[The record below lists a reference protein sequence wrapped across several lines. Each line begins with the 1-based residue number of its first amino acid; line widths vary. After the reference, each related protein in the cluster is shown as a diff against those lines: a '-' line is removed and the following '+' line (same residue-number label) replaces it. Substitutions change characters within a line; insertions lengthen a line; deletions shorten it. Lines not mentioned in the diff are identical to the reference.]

1 MMNKFEKEQHT
12 SLLYLFF
19 TFLKIGAISW
29 GGFMALVSVVQKQL
43 VEKDKKV
50 SDEVI
55 LDSISLASVLPGPL
69 AFMVVSYL
77 GYFLHGLKGAL
88 VSMIAIILPSFF
100 LILALTYV
108 YFIYGQLP
116 AFTNFFKG
124 VLPAVAAIII
134 SVAVNMTQ
142 KNIKDYPQIVI
153 LIFSGLGLIFFHSF
167 YTTAIIMAIGG
178 ISGYLFYRKTI
189 KAAPETK
196 KLKSD
201 FSTKKIVAGIIV
213 IGAVILFVWF
223 LPVIFGGRNSEKATL
238 IKDISL
244 TFSGMSLTLFG
255 GGYVIIPAIQE
266 IVVNGL
272 NWLTT
277 KEFADAI
284 AMGQITPEP
293 IFISA
298 TFIGY
303 KVAGLTGAVAATLA
317 IFFPPAF
324 LMIFCSHFLDRIKN
338 SKTISAIFK
347 GLRPAVIGM
356 IFSAAF
362 TIGKGIEIH
371 WISIFIF
378 VAVLVSAIKFK
389 VNVVYLIPISG
400 VIGMLLFYFF

>member
-1 MMNKFEKEQHT
+1 MEKEQHT
-12 SLLYLFF
+12 SLRYLFF

-43 VEKDKKV
+43 VEKDKKIA
-50 SDEVI
+50 DEVI

-77 GYFLHGLKGAL
+77 GYFLRGIKGAL
-88 VSMIAIILPSFF
+88 VSMVAIILPSFV
-100 LILALTYV
+100 LILGLTYV
-108 YFIYGQLP
+108 YFVYGQLP
-116 AFTNFFKG
+116 LFTNFFKG

-134 SVAVNMTQ
+134 SVATNMSQ
-142 KNIKDYPQIVI
+142 KNIKDYRQIAI
-153 LIFSGLGLIFFHSF
+153 LIFSGLCLVFLHSF
-167 YTTAIIMAIGG
+167 YTTLIIMLIGG
-178 ISGYLFYRKTI
+178 ISGYVFYRNSTNSKSVEEITNTSFKTKNI
-189 KAAPETK
+189 VGGIVVIAA
-196 KLKSD
+196 
-201 FSTKKIVAGIIV
+201 I
-213 IGAVILFVWF
+213 ILFVWF
-223 LPVIFGGRNSEKATL
+223 LPDIFGGKYSAQAKLIRN
-238 IKDISL
+238 ISF
-244 TFSGMSLTLFG
+244 TFSSMSLTLFG

-266 IVVNGL
+266 VVVNGL
-272 NWLTT
+272 NWLTPQ
-277 KEFADAI
+277 EFADAI
-284 AMGQITPEP
+284 AMGQITPGP

-303 KVAGLTGAVAATLA
+303 KVAEFAGAVAATVA

-324 LMIFCSHFLDRIKN
+324 LMIFCSHFIDRIKN
-338 SKTISAIFK
+338 SKAISAIFK

-389 VNVVYLIPISG
+389 VNVVYLIPVSG
-400 VIGMLLFYFF
+400 VIGMVLFHFF

>member
-1 MMNKFEKEQHT
+1 MNKDQPT
-12 SLLYLFF
+12 SLSYLFL
-19 TFLKIGAISW
+19 TFLKIGSISW

-43 VEKDKKV
+43 VEKDKKIA
-50 SDEVI
+50 DEVI

-77 GYFLHGLKGAL
+77 GYFMRGIKGAL
-88 VSMIAIILPSFF
+88 VSMVAIILPSFV
-100 LILALTYV
+100 LILGLTYV
-108 YFIYGQLP
+108 YFVYGQLP

-134 SVAVNMTQ
+134 SVALNMAQ
-142 KNIKDYPQIVI
+142 KNIKDYRQIVI
-153 LIFSGLGLIFFHSF
+153 LVLSGLCLIFFHSF
-167 YTTAIIMAIGG
+167 YTTLIIMIIGG
-178 ISGYLFYRKTI
+178 ISGYVFYRNSI
-189 KAAPETK
+189 NS
-196 KLKSD
+196 KSITEKSNSN
-201 FSTKKIVAGIIV
+201 FNTTNIVGGLTV
-213 IGAVILFVWF
+213 IAVIILLMWF
-223 LPVIFGGRNSEKATL
+223 LPDIFGGTNSTQAKL
-238 IKDISL
+238 IRDISF
-244 TFSGMSLTLFG
+244 TFSSMSLTLFG

-266 IVVNGL
+266 VVVHGL
-272 NWLTT
+272 NWLTP

-284 AMGQITPEP
+284 AMGQITPGP

-303 KVAGLTGAVAATLA
+303 KVAGFTGAVAATLA

-324 LMIFCSHFLDRIKN
+324 LMIFCSHFIDRIKN
-338 SKTISAIFK
+338 SKVISAIFK

-389 VNVVYLIPISG
+389 VNVVYLIPVSG
-400 VIGMLLFYFF
+400 LVGMLLFYFF

>member
-1 MMNKFEKEQHT
+1 MR
-12 SLLYLFF
+12 YLFF

-43 VEKDKKV
+43 VEKDKKI

-77 GYFLHGLKGAL
+77 GYFLRGIKGAL
-88 VSMIAIILPSFF
+88 VSMFAIILPSFV

-142 KNIKDYPQIVI
+142 KNIKDYRQIVI
-153 LIFSGLGLIFFHSF
+153 LIFSGLSLIFFHSF
-167 YTTAIIMAIGG
+167 FTTLIIMVIGG
-178 ISGYLFYRKTI
+178 ISGYLFYRNSIIPKPQTEKTI
-189 KAAPETK
+189 TNFTAKNIFLAVAA
-196 KLKSD
+196 
-201 FSTKKIVAGIIV
+201 IVV
-213 IGAVILFVWF
+213 LILFVWF
-223 LPVIFGGRNSEKATL
+223 LPEIFGGDSSGKALL
-238 IKDISL
+238 IRDISL

-266 IVVNGL
+266 VVVHGL
-272 NWLTT
+272 NWLTAQ
-277 KEFADAI
+277 EFADAI
-284 AMGQITPEP
+284 AMGQITPGP

-303 KVAGLTGAVAATLA
+303 KVAGFAGAVAATLA
-317 IFFPPAF
+317 IFFPPGL
-324 LMIFCSHFLDRIKN
+324 LMIFCSHF
-338 SKTISAIFK
+338 
-347 GLRPAVIGM
+347 
-356 IFSAAF
+356 
-362 TIGKGIEIH
+362 IET
-371 WISIFIF
+371 
-378 VAVLVSAIKFK
+378 
-389 VNVVYLIPISG
+389 Y
-400 VIGMLLFYFF
+400 

>member
-1 MMNKFEKEQHT
+1 MNKDQPT
-12 SLLYLFF
+12 SLSYLFL

-29 GGFMALVSVVQKQL
+29 GGFMALVSVVQKHL
-43 VEKDKKV
+43 VEKDKKIA
-50 SDEVI
+50 DEVI

-77 GYFLHGLKGAL
+77 GYFMRGIKGAL
-88 VSMIAIILPSFF
+88 VSMVAIILPSFV
-100 LILALTYV
+100 LILGLTYV
-108 YFIYGQLP
+108 YFVYGQLP

-134 SVAVNMTQ
+134 SVALNMAQ
-142 KNIKDYPQIVI
+142 KNIKDYRQIVI
-153 LIFSGLGLIFFHSF
+153 LVLSGLCLIFFHSF
-167 YTTAIIMAIGG
+167 YTTLIIMIIGG
-178 ISGYLFYRKTI
+178 ISGYVFYRNSI
-189 KAAPETK
+189 NS
-196 KLKSD
+196 KSITEKSNSN
-201 FSTKKIVAGIIV
+201 FNTTNIVGGLTV
-213 IGAVILFVWF
+213 IAVIILLMWF
-223 LPVIFGGRNSEKATL
+223 LPDIFGGTNSTQAKL
-238 IKDISL
+238 IRDISF
-244 TFSGMSLTLFG
+244 TFSSMSLTLFG

-266 IVVNGL
+266 VVVHGL
-272 NWLTT
+272 NWLTP

-284 AMGQITPEP
+284 AMGQITPGP

-303 KVAGLTGAVAATLA
+303 KVAGFTGAVAATLA

-324 LMIFCSHFLDRIKN
+324 LMIFCSHFIDRIKN
-338 SKTISAIFK
+338 SKVISAIFK

-389 VNVVYLIPISG
+389 VNVVYLIPVSG
-400 VIGMLLFYFF
+400 LVGMLLFYFF

>member
-1 MMNKFEKEQHT
+1 MNKDQPT
-12 SLLYLFF
+12 SLSYLFL

-43 VEKDKKV
+43 VEKDKKIA
-50 SDEVI
+50 DEVI

-77 GYFLHGLKGAL
+77 GYFMRGIKGAL
-88 VSMIAIILPSFF
+88 VSMVAIILPSFV
-100 LILALTYV
+100 LILGLTYV
-108 YFIYGQLP
+108 YFVYGQLP

-134 SVAVNMTQ
+134 SVALNMAQ
-142 KNIKDYPQIVI
+142 KNIKDYRQIVI
-153 LIFSGLGLIFFHSF
+153 LVLSGLCLIFFHSF
-167 YTTAIIMAIGG
+167 YTTLIIMIIGG
-178 ISGYLFYRKTI
+178 ISGYVFYRNSI
-189 KAAPETK
+189 NS
-196 KLKSD
+196 KSITEKSNSN
-201 FSTKKIVAGIIV
+201 FNTTNIVGGLTV
-213 IGAVILFVWF
+213 IAVIILLMWF
-223 LPVIFGGRNSEKATL
+223 LPDIFGGTNSTQAKL
-238 IKDISL
+238 IRDISF
-244 TFSGMSLTLFG
+244 TFSSMSLTLFG

-266 IVVNGL
+266 VVVHGL
-272 NWLTT
+272 NWLTP

-284 AMGQITPEP
+284 AMGQITPGP

-303 KVAGLTGAVAATLA
+303 KVAGFTGAVAATLA

-324 LMIFCSHFLDRIKN
+324 LMIFCSHFIDRIKN
-338 SKTISAIFK
+338 SKVISAIFK

-389 VNVVYLIPISG
+389 VNVVYLIPVSG
-400 VIGMLLFYFF
+400 LVGMLLFYFF

>member
-1 MMNKFEKEQHT
+1 MKYNIENEPST
-12 SLLYLFF
+12 SLRYLFF

-29 GGFMALVSVVQKQL
+29 GGFMALVSVAQKQL
-43 VEKDKKV
+43 VEKDKKIA
-50 SDEVI
+50 DEVI
-55 LDSISLASVLPGPL
+55 LDGISLASVLPGPL

-77 GYFLHGLKGAL
+77 GYFLRGIKGAV
-88 VSMIAIILPSFF
+88 VSMVAILLPSFF
-100 LILALTYV
+100 LILALTYF

-116 AFTNFFKG
+116 VFTNFFNG

-134 SVAVNMTQ
+134 SVAANMSK
-142 KNIKDYPQIVI
+142 KNIKDYRQLII
-153 LIFSGLGLIFFHSF
+153 LIFSGLCLIFIRSF
-167 YTTAIIMAIGG
+167 YTTMIIMAIGG
-178 ISGYLFYRKTI
+178 ISGLLIFRKSSAAVYVKDSKESGFDTKNIIISILSFLIITLFI
-189 KAAPETK
+189 
-196 KLKSD
+196 
-201 FSTKKIVAGIIV
+201 
-213 IGAVILFVWF
+213 WF
-223 LPVIFGGRNSEKATL
+223 LPDIFRGTNSWKASL
-238 IKDISL
+238 IRDIFL

-272 NWLTT
+272 NWLST

-284 AMGQITPEP
+284 AMGQITPGP

-303 KVAGLTGAVAATLA
+303 KVAGFAGAVVATLA
-317 IFFPPAF
+317 IFFPPGF
-324 LMIFCSHFLDRIKN
+324 LMIFCSHFINRIKN
-338 SKTISAIFK
+338 SGIISNIFK

-362 TIGKGIEIH
+362 TIGKGIDFH

-378 VAVLVSAIKFK
+378 VAVLISAIKFK
-389 VNVVYLIPISG
+389 VNVVYLIPGSG

>member
-1 MMNKFEKEQHT
+1 
-12 SLLYLFF
+12 
-19 TFLKIGAISW
+19 
-29 GGFMALVSVVQKQL
+29 MALVSVVQKQL
-43 VEKDKKV
+43 VEKDKKIA
-50 SDEVI
+50 DEVI

-77 GYFLHGLKGAL
+77 GYFLRGIKGAL
-88 VSMIAIILPSFF
+88 VSMFAIILPSFV
-100 LILALTYV
+100 LIMSLTYV

-142 KNIKDYPQIVI
+142 KNIKDYRQIII
-153 LIFSGLGLIFFHSF
+153 LILSGLVLIFYHSF
-167 YTTAIIMAIGG
+167 FTTAIIMAIGG
-178 ISGYLFYRKTI
+178 ILGYLFYRKTI
-189 KAAPETK
+189 SSESVKQ
-196 KLKSD
+196 KSKSN
-201 FSTKKIVAGIIV
+201 FSTKNIIAGIFV
-213 IGAVILFVWF
+213 IAAIILLTWF
-223 LPVIFGGRNSEKATL
+223 LPDIFDGKNSGKASL

-277 KEFADAI
+277 QEFADAI
-284 AMGQITPEP
+284 AMGQITPGP

-303 KVAGLTGAVAATLA
+303 KVAGFAGAVAATLA

-324 LMIFCSHFLDRIKN
+324 LMIFCSHFIDRIKN
-338 SKTISAIFK
+338 SNTISAIFK

-356 IFSAAF
+356 IFSAAL
-362 TIGKGIEIH
+362 TIGKGIDFH
-371 WISIFIF
+371 LISIFIF

-389 VNVVYLIPISG
+389 VNVVYLIPVSGIAG
-400 VIGMLLFYFF
+400 VILFYFF